1 MFMMTLI
8 IFIVSNHNFRKW
20 PSTISNNESYFI
32 CMTRI
37 CSCEHLHLWKMK
49 LKFFFVF
56 LCHISLFR
64 NYLMPFYVFC
74 LCLSMAGQSVQRWLY
89 VVKLWVCYLLQ
100 LFEIKILLAKCS
112 HHFILNTWSSA
123 VGLPVVKQFP
133 PLINFVFF
141 KVTETMSIC
150 WISNW
155 YLTSAITA
163 ELQWHVSNIDIIP

>member
-1 MFMMTLI
+1 
-8 IFIVSNHNFRKW
+8 
-20 PSTISNNESYFI
+20 
-32 CMTRI
+32 MTRI

-74 LCLSMAGQSVQRWLY
+74 LCLSTADQSVQRWLY
-89 VVKLWVCYLLQ
+89 VVKLWVRYLLQ

-112 HHFILNTWSSA
+112 HCFILNTWSSA
-123 VGLPVVKQFP
+123 VGLVKQFP

-141 KVTETMSIC
+141 KSYRNNVNLLNIRLIFDKCHHSWAAVTRVKYRYHSIDLIDTVTKAGMAPMYRLTMEDLVLSR
-150 WISNW
+150 
-155 YLTSAITA
+155 YP
-163 ELQWHVSNIDIIP
+163 V